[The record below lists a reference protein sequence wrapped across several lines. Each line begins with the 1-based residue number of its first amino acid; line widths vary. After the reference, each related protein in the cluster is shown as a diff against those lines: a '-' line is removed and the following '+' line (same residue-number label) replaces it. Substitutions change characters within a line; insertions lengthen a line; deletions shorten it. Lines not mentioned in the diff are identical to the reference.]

1 MNKRKSCCFQN
12 AHPMGVEIDARYG
25 TRSRV
30 PLARTARN
38 QDTERRAARRDSAER
53 QPLSET
59 HPVIICC
66 VRTTACLAPIGRARC
81 RDP

>member
-1 MNKRKSCCFQN
+1 
-12 AHPMGVEIDARYG
+12 
-25 TRSRV
+25 V